1 MTDAV
6 TLKPGAVGGVPADI
20 VVSII
25 WRSITKVNVVDQT
38 FDAEI
43 NIKSTA
49 HRGVEVLDPT
59 FRGPELK
66 VMNAAAIE
74 VINTPAWQVKQNG
87 DLVEEVQVRG
97 KFTSH
102 FDMENF
108 PLDTQ
113 ELSVII
119 QCDRAV
125 LRPGPNVTTKQVVR
139 LVVSDTN
146 DPVPCTLVESGV
158 TIAPTLYHTQSML
171 IQAGHS
177 DASDSSRGNV
187 YSQIHSSI
195 IIERQP
201 GFFWWNAIFPT
212 FLFTNL
218 TFLSMA
224 IPAEEAADRLAVTVS
239 LILTA
244 GAYKIIAANAVP
256 EIPHLTL
263 LDQYVVGSLV
273 ISSLV
278 AVQNTIGELTEDT
291 DLDRLCGRVLMA
303 LWGFF
308 NLCYTARWLFVQR
321 FRRTLRDAT
330 MLPQRD
336 PHYLSDDPAIHS
348 VPRWER
354 QFDSESSV
362 NLRVTPKKANT
373 FYAHTQSF
381 GHHI

>member
-6 TLKPGAVGGVPADI
+6 TLKPGAVGGAPADI

-119 QCDRAV
+119 Q
-125 LRPGPNVTTKQVVR
+125 VR
-139 LVVSDTN
+139 S
-146 DPVPCTLVESGV
+146 
-158 TIAPTLYHTQSML
+158 IAPSLPRLRRPDLEHIHFNQLTHAHARSSAHTH
-171 IQAGHS
+171 A
-177 DASDSSRGNV
+177 
-187 YSQIHSSI
+187 
-195 IIERQP
+195 
-201 GFFWWNAIFPT
+201 
-212 FLFTNL
+212 
-218 TFLSMA
+218 
-224 IPAEEAADRLAVTVS
+224 
-239 LILTA
+239 
-244 GAYKIIAANAVP
+244 
-256 EIPHLTL
+256 
-263 LDQYVVGSLV
+263 
-273 ISSLV
+273 
-278 AVQNTIGELTEDT
+278 
-291 DLDRLCGRVLMA
+291 
-303 LWGFF
+303 
-308 NLCYTARWLFVQR
+308 
-321 FRRTLRDAT
+321 RTL
-330 MLPQRD
+330 
-336 PHYLSDDPAIHS
+336 
-348 VPRWER
+348 
-354 QFDSESSV
+354 
-362 NLRVTPKKANT
+362 
-373 FYAHTQSF
+373 
-381 GHHI
+381 